1 MAVCISS
8 ISDNAQEAQ
17 ALSERSLNSARE
29 AETEIKQTAE
39 EINRVDSAIRL
50 QAGTI
55 DQLAQR
61 ALAINGVATT
71 IKEIA
76 DQTNLLALNAA
87 IEAARAGEQ
96 GRGFAVVAD
105 EVRKLAERTS
115 SATLE
120 IGQTISAMQTETAG
134 AVSSINATLDQ
145 VQTGGV
151 NLSKLAAE
159 RIATIA
165 TQTQETSQGMRD
177 IATATN
183 EQSVASN
190 HVARNVEQLTYA
202 IGENDLALQMASKTS
217 QQIAALANDLD
228 VLVQRFKT

>member
-145 VQTGGV
+145 VQTGV